1 MMRRNKAT
9 FGFFAPPGLV
19 LATAIMA
26 SAPIMAQSLLLSAA
40 TEPPG
45 LRITMHSQLTPIPLN
60 QMHNWIIDIKPDD
73 STVSIE
79 VLPHAVISISG
90 GMPSHNHGLA
100 TSPQITEY
108 LGNGQYLLEGVRFHM
123 AGEWTL
129 QLQIELDQ
137 NTYTALLNLT
147 L

>member
-1 MMRRNKAT
+1 MRSNKAT
-9 FGFFAPPGLV
+9 FGFFTVAGLM
-19 LATAIMA
+19 LATAITA
-26 SAPIMAQSLLLSAA
+26 SAALNAQAPALTAA

-45 LRITMHSQLTPIPLN
+45 LRISMYSQLTPIPLN
-60 QMHNWIIDIKPDD
+60 QMHSWIIDIKPDD
-73 STVSIE
+73 STAFIE
-79 VLPHAVISISG
+79 ALPHAVIHVTG
-90 GMPSHNHGLA
+90 GMPAHNHGLA

-108 LGNGQYLLEGVRFHM
+108 LGNGRYRLEGVRFHM

-137 NTYTALLNLT
+137 NTYTALLELT

>member
-1 MMRRNKAT
+1 MMRRYNAT
-9 FGFFAPPGLV
+9 FGFFALTGLI
-19 LATAIMA
+19 LATTIMA
-26 SAPIMAQSLLLSAA
+26 SAPINAQSLVLSAA

-45 LRITMHSQLTPIPLN
+45 LRISMHSQLTPIPLN
-60 QMHNWIIDIKPDD
+60 QMHNWIIDINPDD

-79 VLPHAVISISG
+79 ALPHAVISISG
-90 GMPSHNHGLA
+90 GMPAHNHGLA

-108 LGNGQYLLEGVRFHM
+108 LGNGRYLLEGVRFHM

-129 QLQIELDQ
+129 QLQIQLDQ
-137 NTYTALLNLT
+137 NTYTALLELT